1 MLMYNLIKYSDNY
14 SKTSGSLWQY
24 YRDKPALNNDG
35 VNADFPDDNDT
46 ASFKLKQKITGQKG
60 NDLIKDVQIM
70 VPSKYLI
77 DFWRTLQMSLI
88 NCEFFFFFFQ
98 FGLKIVL

>member
-1 MLMYNLIKYSDNY
+1 MLMYNSIKYSDNY
-14 SKTSGSLWQY
+14 SNTSGSLWQY
-24 YRDKPALNNDG
+24 YRHKPALNNDG

-88 NCEFFFFFFQ
+88 NC
-98 FGLKIVL
+98 